1 MELKSCNKFWY
12 VILVSFILCK
22 GLKQLIPP
30 FLWHREAC
38 RVQAGKLPL
47 ALMSL
52 NEDQPS
58 SVKLKRSC
66 LQKKTSF
73 RKLCCVK
80 ISEQLVDGERLG
92 KQETPLLRTAVCP
105 VITTCKKNPIQVC
118 SHAGAGVRAGEG
130 RQLLG
135 EEEAGGIGQH
145 VQSGLSSLFATASL
159 CPTALFWFRHHNR
172 INLIFFV
179 TL

>member
-66 LQKKTSF
+66 LQKTPYF
-73 RKLCCVK
+73 RKQYCVK
-80 ISEQLVDGERLG
+80 NQWAAGGWSETRKTRNSPTEDSSLPCHHCMQ
-92 KQETPLLRTAVCP
+92 
-105 VITTCKKNPIQVC
+105 KNPIQVC

-135 EEEAGGIGQH
+135 EAGGIGQH
-145 VQSGLSSLFATASL
+145 IQSGLSSLFATASL
-159 CPTALFWFRHHNR
+159 CPTALIWFLHHNR
-172 INLIFFV
+172 INLIFFA

>member
-66 LQKKTSF
+66 LQKKTYF
-73 RKLCCVK
+73 RKQYCVK
-80 ISEQLVDGERLG
+80 ISEQLVDGVRLG

-105 VITTCKKNPIQVC
+105 VITTCKKPLSRSAAMQVL
-118 SHAGAGVRAGEG
+118 GWGQVRGDSCWERK
-130 RQLLG
+130 RQ
-135 EEEAGGIGQH
+135 EEL
-145 VQSGLSSLFATASL
+145 VSTSSLVYPPSL
-159 CPTALFWFRHHNR
+159 QQPLCAPLHCSGFSIT
-172 INLIFFV
+172 
-179 TL
+179 TE